1 MPRKNKKE
9 EIIEEPKTTKKSS
22 SKVKEEPKKDEIEVK
37 SAPKN
42 DEPTISEKK
51 EYLRRKKLNSKKYI
65 SFNTRFI
72 ISLLVFMVL
81 LTTSLILIV
90 MSISKINEQTV
101 DYKES
106 SKIEYNVLL
115 KDDSYYDSKYF
126 KNNNRP
132 KIYISSLIKNID
144 TTFDYNF
151 GVNEDSNLEFNYNV
165 IGKLVILNADSTKV
179 FYDDEI
185 ELVTNNRIILNNEKR
200 VNIHETIDIDYEY
213 YNNIANTF
221 RQNYGLNITSYLEV
235 IINVKSHNLD
245 DKYDLNDN
253 YSRSIKIPLA
263 QQEVDIQVDDDK
275 TSSVHKVIVKN
286 KLLVSNRLFVTI
298 GVVALIIAIICLMK
312 IVNMILKVYTPKIS
326 KYDRYIKKILK
337 EYDRLIVNT
346 TTAPNITDFRIVRI
360 NSFAE
365 LLDVHDNLNLPI
377 RYYVITEHQKS
388 IFYVAHHGEVYV
400 YIVKAVDL
408 EKY

>member
-1 MPRKNKKE
+1 M
-9 EIIEEPKTTKKSS
+9 
-22 SKVKEEPKKDEIEVK
+22 
-37 SAPKN
+37 
-42 DEPTISEKK
+42 
-51 EYLRRKKLNSKKYI
+51 
-65 SFNTRFI
+65 
-72 ISLLVFMVL
+72 
-81 LTTSLILIV
+81 
-90 MSISKINEQTV
+90 
-101 DYKES
+101 
-106 SKIEYNVLL
+106 
-115 KDDSYYDSKYF
+115 
-126 KNNNRP
+126 
-132 KIYISSLIKNID
+132 
-144 TTFDYNF
+144 
-151 GVNEDSNLEFNYNV
+151 EFNYNV
-165 IGKLVILNADSTKV
+165 IGKLVILNADATKV

-298 GVVALIIAIICLMK
+298 GVVALIIAIICLIK
-312 IVNMILKVYTPKIS
+312 IINMILKVYTPKIS

>member
-1 MPRKNKKE
+1 MPKKNKKE
-9 EIIEEPKTTKKSS
+9 EIKEETKSPKKNN
-22 SKVKEEPKKDEIEVK
+22 VKETNKVVEEKVEVK
-37 SAPKN
+37 ETAQH
-42 DEPTISEKK
+42 EPTINEKK
-51 EYLRRKKLNSKKYI
+51 EYLRQKKLNSRKYF

-81 LTTSLILIV
+81 LTTSLILII

-106 SKIEYNVLL
+106 SKIDYNVIL
-115 KDDSYYDSKYF
+115 KDDSFYDSKYF
-126 KNNNRP
+126 KENNKPR
-132 KIYISSLIKNID
+132 IYISSLIKKID

-151 GVNEDSNLEFNYNV
+151 GVSENSNIEFKYNV
-165 IGKLVILNADSTKV
+165 VAKLVILNADSTKV
-179 FYDDEI
+179 FYDDVL
-185 ELVTNNRIILNNEKR
+185 ELITEKQIMLTNDKR
-200 VNIHETIDIDYEY
+200 VNIHETIDLDYEY
-213 YNNIANTF
+213 YNSIANTF
-221 RQNYGLNITSYLEV
+221 RQNYGLNTTSYLEV
-235 IINVKSHNLD
+235 LINVSSKNLD
-245 DKYDLNDN
+245 SNYDLDDT

-263 QQEVDIQVDDDK
+263 QQEVDISIADDN
-275 TSSVHKVIVKN
+275 SSNVHKIVVKN
-286 KLLVSNRLFVTI
+286 KLLVSNRLFISI
-298 GVVALIIAIICLMK
+298 GIIALIIAVVCLIKII
-312 IVNMILKVYTPKIS
+312 NMILKVYTPRLS
-326 KYDRYIKKILK
+326 RYDRYIKKILK

-408 EKY
+408 ERY

>member
-1 MPRKNKKE
+1 MPKKNKKE
-9 EIIEEPKTTKKSS
+9 EV
-22 SKVKEEPKKDEIEVK
+22 KVEPKKIK
-37 SAPKN
+37 KN
-42 DEPTISEKK
+42 DVIETPVVEEKVVVQNTEPSISEKR
-51 EYLRRKKLNSKKYI
+51 EYLRQKKLNSKKYY

-81 LTTSLILIV
+81 LTTSLILII

-106 SKIEYNVLL
+106 SKIDYNVIL
-115 KDDSYYDSKYF
+115 KDDSFYDSKYF
-126 KNNNRP
+126 KEEPKP
-132 KIYISSLIKNID
+132 KIYISSLIKDIN

-151 GVNEDSNLEFNYNV
+151 GVSENSNIEFKYSV
-165 IGKLVILNADSTKV
+165 IAKLVILNADSTKV
-179 FYDDEI
+179 FYDDVL
-185 ELVTNNRIILNNEKR
+185 ELITEKQIMLINDKR
-200 VNIHETIDIDYEY
+200 VNIHETIDLDYEY
-213 YNNIANTF
+213 YNSIANSF
-221 RQNYGLNITSYLEV
+221 RQNYGLNTTSYLEV
-235 IINVKSHNLD
+235 LINVSSKNLD
-245 DKYDLNDN
+245 NNYDLNDT

-263 QQEVDIQVDDDK
+263 QQEVDISIADDNS
-275 TSSVHKVIVKN
+275 TNVHKIVVKN
-286 KLLVSNRLFVTI
+286 KLLVSNRLFISI
-298 GVVALIIAIICLMK
+298 GIIAFIIAILCLIK
-312 IVNMILKVYTPKIS
+312 IVNMILKVYTPRVS

-388 IFYVAHHGEVYV
+388 IFYIAHHSEVYV

-408 EKY
+408 ERY

>member
-1 MPRKNKKE
+1 MPKKNKKE
-9 EIIEEPKTTKKSS
+9 EIKEETKSVKKSS
-22 SKVKEEPKKDEIEVK
+22 TKEKVVEEKVEVNET
-37 SAPKN
+37 KN
-42 DEPTISEKK
+42 SEPSINEKK
-51 EYLRRKKLNSKKYI
+51 EYLRRKKLNSKKYY

-81 LTTSLILIV
+81 LTTSLILII

-106 SKIEYNVLL
+106 SKIDYNVIL
-115 KDDSYYDSKYF
+115 KDDSFYDSKYF
-126 KNNNRP
+126 KETNKP

-151 GVNEDSNLEFNYNV
+151 GVSENSNIQFKYNV
-165 IGKLVILNADSTKV
+165 VAKLVILNADSTKV
-179 FYDDEI
+179 FYDDVL
-185 ELVTNNRIILNNEKR
+185 ELITEKQIMLANDKR
-200 VNIHETIDIDYEY
+200 VNIHETIDLDYEY

-221 RQNYGLNITSYLEV
+221 RQNYGLNTTSYLEV
-235 IINVKSHNLD
+235 LINVSSKNLD
-245 DKYDLNDN
+245 NNYDLDDT

-263 QQEVDIQVDDDK
+263 QQEVDISVADDN
-275 TSSVHKVIVKN
+275 SSNVHKVVVKN
-286 KLLVSNRLFVTI
+286 KLLVSNRLFISI
-298 GVVALIIAIICLMK
+298 GIIALVIAVVCLIK
-312 IVNMILKVYTPKIS
+312 IVNMILKVYTPKLS

>member
-1 MPRKNKKE
+1 MPKKNKKE
-9 EIIEEPKTTKKSS
+9 EIKEETKSVKKSS
-22 SKVKEEPKKDEIEVK
+22 AKEKVVEEKVEVNET
-37 SAPKN
+37 KN
-42 DEPTISEKK
+42 SEPSINEKK
-51 EYLRRKKLNSKKYI
+51 EYLRRKKLNSKKYY

-81 LTTSLILIV
+81 LTTSLILII

-106 SKIEYNVLL
+106 SKIDYNVIL
-115 KDDSYYDSKYF
+115 KDDSFYDSKYF
-126 KNNNRP
+126 KETNKP

-151 GVNEDSNLEFNYNV
+151 GVSENSNIQFKYNV
-165 IGKLVILNADSTKV
+165 VAKLVILNADSTKV
-179 FYDDEI
+179 FYDDVL
-185 ELVTNNRIILNNEKR
+185 ELITEKQIMLTNDKR
-200 VNIHETIDIDYEY
+200 VNIHETINLDYEY
-213 YNNIANTF
+213 YNSIANTF
-221 RQNYGLNITSYLEV
+221 RQNYGLNTTSYLEV
-235 IINVKSHNLD
+235 LINVSSKNLD
-245 DKYDLNDN
+245 NNYDLDDT

-263 QQEVDIQVDDDK
+263 QQEVDISVADDNS
-275 TSSVHKVIVKN
+275 SSVHKVVVKN
-286 KLLVSNRLFVTI
+286 KLLVSNRLFISI
-298 GVVALIIAIICLMK
+298 GIIALVIAVVCLIK
-312 IVNMILKVYTPKIS
+312 IVNMILKVYTPKLS